1 MTDPSPNPNERELI
15 LYALSS
21 IASDAATITHLCGA
35 AIDADNGET
44 RSSLIAAADKTAAS
58 LGALADLVL
67 ARMGEIGTRGE
78 PESWLIP
85 PAVRS
90 RLMR

>member
-1 MTDPSPNPNERELI
+1 MTEPSLPQNERELI

-21 IASDAATITHLCGA
+21 IASDAHTITHLCGA

-44 RSSLIAAADKTAAS
+44 QSSLIAAADKTAAS

-67 ARMGEIGTRGE
+67 ERMGVSGTRGA
-78 PESWLIP
+78 PENWLMSP
-85 PAVRS
+85 EAGA
-90 RLMR
+90 RLLR